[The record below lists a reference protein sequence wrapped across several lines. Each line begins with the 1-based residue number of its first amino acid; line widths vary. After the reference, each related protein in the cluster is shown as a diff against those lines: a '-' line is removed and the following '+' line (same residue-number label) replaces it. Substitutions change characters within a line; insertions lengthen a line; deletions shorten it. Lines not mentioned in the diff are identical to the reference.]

1 MKKFNLYE
9 YVLEEG
15 HNLSKEELQRIVAEV
30 VFAVYSDSTNSAY
43 SRMINAAIESINEYL
58 DLDLPKETD

>member
-58 DLDLPKETD
+58 DLNLPKETD